1 DVGVAD
7 VALRRH
13 QTVVLHAVDDD
24 LALQSFQDGRG
35 DLRGRLALEPVGGRQ
50 WRERAGQALAVGLV
64 AGRAVGL
71 VGLLAGGGIGGC
83 SLAEGLVGPAGEQGG
98 NETEGERLAFHR
110 RAPGAACGQTSSI
123 LILDPI
129 RRRSL
134 IWINWMRARTA

>member
-1 DVGVAD
+1 
-7 VALRRH
+7 
-13 QTVVLHAVDDD
+13 
-24 LALQSFQDGRG
+24 
-35 DLRGRLALEPVGGRQ
+35 GGRQ

-98 NETEGERLAFHR
+98 NETERERLAFHR

-123 LILDPI
+123 LILGPDPPPLLDLDQPDARMHRVI
-129 RRRSL
+129 AQAEPPAWRMRVIPPASRSGVLRGQPRRPAAVVLAACR
-134 IWINWMRARTA
+134 